1 MSTTDDS
8 QCQLRMTH
16 FTCSDVDLITIH
28 DHSLEAQGWFMLKD
42 FEKNIQIV
50 YKILKKTVQTFL

>member
-42 FEKNIQIV
+42 FEKHSDRLQD
-50 YKILKKTVQTFL
+50 T